1 MGRMYSKGS
10 SKGLGV
16 GSCGKS
22 SGSVKRKELLRQLW
36 DYTVSFWRP
45 LIHAVANYAPKTVT
59 CHNLANASQMP
70 STEQVNSYAFGW
82 RLPHGIISPLP
93 EAL

>member
-36 DYTVSFWRP
+36 GYK
-45 LIHAVANYAPKTVT
+45 LLK
-59 CHNLANASQMP
+59 ASDP
-70 STEQVNSYAFGW
+70 CSC
-82 RLPHGIISPLP
+82 
-93 EAL
+93 